1 LNERKLEHGPV
12 PRGQREL
19 SVSYAKV
26 ADVLQAQGN
35 LAEALKSYR
44 DSLATG
50 DRLAK
55 ADPTNTDWQSYLFVS
70 YQRVGEVLQAQGNLA
85 EALNP
90 ITTVLPLPTAWP
102 RPTPPIPVGKDG
114 RPLRRTRRYAS
125 GVRQSRRSAEIL
137 SGRLAIADRLA
148 KADAMPTGNAV
159 SSPTT
164 TGWATCFGHKETP
177 RGP

>member
-55 ADPTNTDWQSYLFVS
+55 ADPTNTDWQSYLSVS

-85 EALNP
+85 EALKSYHDSLANC
-90 ITTVLPLPTAWP
+90 
-102 RPTPPIPVGKDG
+102 RPPGQG
-114 RPLRRTRRYAS
+114 RPLQY
-125 GVRQSRRSAEIL
+125 
-137 SGRLAIADRLA
+137 RLA
-148 KADAMPTGNAV
+148 KTVVLYVALGDVLQA
-159 SSPTT
+159 
-164 TGWATCFGHKETP
+164 
-177 RGP
+177 